1 MERGNGRNVG
11 VQPSGRPPNGQLIIG
26 AVVVVLLGIALWVVL
41 AHRGGHTLEQ
51 PPNAAPPGSAPAPET
66 INLQAWK
73 LTLPEEG
80 KSGNAAIVEPAAPAP
95 PWLTTNRDAS
105 LTFWAPAD
113 GATTKN
119 SDHPRTELNSLN
131 NFSAATSGP
140 HTLKAS
146 LTVNQVPEDT
156 QDIILGQIHGADDIS
171 SVPYVMLH
179 YRAGEIRV
187 VVKQKRKGSESQSYP
202 LLTGVPLNQRFDFT
216 LSDLGNGTMTFAASY
231 NGNAQQATS
240 PVPDQFRDETVR
252 FQVGCYQ
259 QAEDP
264 KSDQD
269 GGRVTFYQINELTR
283 AP

>member
-1 MERGNGRNVG
+1 VKRGNGRNVG
-11 VQPSGRPPNGQLIIG
+11 VRSPGRAPNRQLIIG
-26 AVVVVLLGIALWVVL
+26 AVVVVLLGVALWVVL
-41 AHRGGHTLEQ
+41 AHRGGRTPER
-51 PPNAAPPGSAPAPET
+51 PPNAAPPALET
-66 INLQAWK
+66 VNLQAWK

-95 PWLTTNRDAS
+95 PWLTTNPDGS
-105 LTFWAPAD
+105 LSFWAPAD

-131 NFSAATSGP
+131 NFPAATSGP

-146 LTVNQVPEDT
+146 LTVNQVPGDT

-231 NGNAQQATS
+231 DGNTQQATS
-240 PVPDQFRDETVR
+240 PVPDPFRDETVR

-269 GGRVTFYQINELTR
+269 GGRVTFYQINELTT